1 MLCRTKFPGL
11 IIVFFLITGCIHSPE
26 AKLVKLYEGQVD
38 PLMGKCPEEVIPLV
52 TDQWKFELLS
62 KWEKLN
68 PTPEMVLKSTHRSAP
83 FSKKEAQ
90 MIFEENGHYDVMIYV
105 KKGREKSIG
114 LTGNASYRL
123 ITPSNRHEI
132 KYTDYVVVRMVFQDK
147 KLHNYRFFH
156 LKTGN

>member
-11 IIVFFLITGCIHSPE
+11 IIVFFLITGCIHNPE

-52 TDQWKFELLS
+52 TDQWKFKLLS
-62 KWEKLN
+62 KWEKMN

-90 MIFEENGHYDVMIYV
+90 KIFEENGYYDVMIYV
-105 KKGREKSIG
+105 NEGRKGSMN
-114 LTGNASYRL
+114 LTKGEPDMLLSYHRQ
-123 ITPSNRHEI
+123 EI
-132 KYTDYVVVRMVFQDK
+132 KCTDYVVVRMVFQDK

-156 LKTGN
+156 LKTGS

>member
-1 MLCRTKFPGL
+1 MICRTKIPGL

-52 TDQWKFELLS
+52 TDQWEFKLLS
-62 KWEKLN
+62 KWEKVN

-90 MIFEENGHYDVMIYV
+90 KIFEENGYYDVMIYV
-105 KKGREKSIG
+105 NEGREGSMNLRKGEPDMLLSFH
-114 LTGNASYRL
+114 RQ
-123 ITPSNRHEI
+123 EI
-132 KYTDYVVVRMVFQDK
+132 KCTDYVVVRMVFQDK